1 MRSFLFVPAGS
12 AKMLEKSLSSTADA
26 VILDLEDAVQL
37 SAKAEARALL
47 AAHLAA
53 RPAGGPKLAVRVNG
67 LATPWN
73 RDDLAAVV
81 PLKPD
86 LVMLPKTEG
95 PADVAELADRIA
107 VLEPESGRTGILVV
121 ATETVGSVLSL
132 AALDWRHP
140 RLRGMLWGGE
150 DLAAEL
156 GATANRNADGAYTS
170 PFRLARD
177 LCLMAARR
185 AGVLAIDAVHT
196 DIRDLDALAA
206 EAEAARRDG
215 FDGKAAIHPAQVDV
229 INAVFRPT
237 EAEIAW
243 AHRVIEALASSATG
257 IALFDGQMVDA
268 PHAARA
274 RRILARG

>member
-1 MRSFLFVPAGS
+1 
-12 AKMLEKSLSSTADA
+12 
-26 VILDLEDAVQL
+26 
-37 SAKAEARALL
+37 
-47 AAHLAA
+47 
-53 RPAGGPKLAVRVNG
+53 
-67 LATPWN
+67 
-73 RDDLAAVV
+73 
-81 PLKPD
+81 
-86 LVMLPKTEG
+86 TEG
-95 PADVAELADRIA
+95 PEDVAELAGRIA
-107 VLEPESGRTGILVV
+107 ALEPEAGRTGILVV

-132 AALDWRHP
+132 AAQDWRHP

-156 GATANRNADGAYTS
+156 GATANRAADGAYTS

-196 DIRDLDALAA
+196 DIRDLDALAT

-215 FDGKAAIHPAQVDV
+215 FDGKAAIHPSQVDV
-229 INAVFRPT
+229 INAVFRPSD
-237 EAEIAW
+237 AEIAW
-243 AHRVIEALASSATG
+243 AHRVLEALAASATG
-257 IALFDGQMVDA
+257 IALVDGQMVDA

>member
-1 MRSFLFVPAGS
+1 M
-12 AKMLEKSLSSTADA
+12 
-26 VILDLEDAVQL
+26 
-37 SAKAEARALL
+37 
-47 AAHLAA
+47 
-53 RPAGGPKLAVRVNG
+53 NG

-107 VLEPESGRTGILVV
+107 VLEPELGRTGLLVV

-170 PFRLARD
+170 PFRLARA

-185 AGVLAIDAVHT
+185 AGVLAIDAVI

-206 EAEAARRDG
+206 EAEAGAPRRLRRQGGDPPGAGRRHQRGVPARR
-215 FDGKAAIHPAQVDV
+215 
-229 INAVFRPT
+229 RPRSPGR
-237 EAEIAW
+237 IA
-243 AHRVIEALASSATG
+243 
-257 IALFDGQMVDA
+257 
-268 PHAARA
+268 
-274 RRILARG
+274 

>member
-1 MRSFLFVPAGS
+1 MV
-12 AKMLEKSLSSTADA
+12 
-26 VILDLEDAVQL
+26 EDAVQL

-67 LATPWN
+67 PGHPVEP
-73 RDDLAAVV
+73 RRSRGRGAAE
-81 PLKPD
+81 
-86 LVMLPKTEG
+86 TG
-95 PADVAELADRIA
+95 PGHAAEDGRPGGRRRTRRPHRRARA
-107 VLEPESGRTGILVV
+107 GVGRTGILVV

-140 RLRGMLWGGE
+140 RLRGMLWAARTSPPNSAPPPTAMPMAPTPARSASPATSASWRRGGP
-150 DLAAEL
+150 ASSPSMPCTPTSAISMPSPPRRKPRA
-156 GATANRNADGAYTS
+156 ATAS
-170 PFRLARD
+170 
-177 LCLMAARR
+177 
-185 AGVLAIDAVHT
+185 
-196 DIRDLDALAA
+196 
-206 EAEAARRDG
+206 
-215 FDGKAAIHPAQVDV
+215 DGKAAIHPAQVDV

>member
-12 AKMLEKSLSSTADA
+12 PKMLEKSLSSTADV
-26 VILDLEDAVQL
+26 VILDLEDAVQPA
-37 SAKAEARALL
+37 AKAEARALL
-47 AAHLAA
+47 AAHLSS
-53 RPAGGPKLAVRVNG
+53 RPRGGPKVAVRVNG
-67 LATPWN
+67 LGTPWV

-81 PLKPD
+81 PPGPD

-95 PADVAELADRIA
+95 PEDVAGLAALIA
-107 VLEPESGRTGILVV
+107 PLEPEEGRTGILVV
-121 ATETVGSVLSL
+121 ATETVASVLSL
-132 AALDWRHP
+132 AAAPWAHP

-150 DLAAEL
+150 DLAADL
-156 GATANRNADGAYTS
+156 GATANRTADGAYAG

-196 DIRDLDALAA
+196 DLRDLDALAA

-215 FDGKAAIHPAQVDV
+215 FDGKAAIHPAQVEV
-229 INAVFRPT
+229 INRVFRPT
-237 EAEIAW
+237 EAEIVW
-243 AHRVIEALASSATG
+243 ARAVLEALSASATG
-257 IALFDGQMVDA
+257 IALVGGQMVDA

-274 RRILARG
+274 RRILART